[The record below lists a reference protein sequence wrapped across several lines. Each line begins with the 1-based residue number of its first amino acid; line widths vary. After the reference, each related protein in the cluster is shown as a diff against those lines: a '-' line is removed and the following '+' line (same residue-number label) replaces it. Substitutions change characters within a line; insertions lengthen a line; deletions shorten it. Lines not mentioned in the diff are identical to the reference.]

1 VFPVSQVS
9 RTNFVLFD
17 FRIFAQGN
25 PIGRLILGGGLL
37 IAAIA
42 IVTAAM
48 VGNLRTRA
56 LDSSTR
62 ELTNTVLLLAH
73 HFDQQ
78 FEEFEVVQKD
88 LIAYMRTTGIAS
100 SEAFRRQMSTFDM
113 HEILKA
119 KSNGSFDVA
128 GVNIFDSD
136 GLLINSSKAWPVPS
150 VDISDR
156 AYFRTLKS
164 GPPATSMVIELLQS
178 RISGS
183 GWTELISHKITGAK
197 G

>member
-1 VFPVSQVS
+1 
-9 RTNFVLFD
+9 
-17 FRIFAQGN
+17 
-25 PIGRLILGGGLL
+25 
-37 IAAIA
+37 
-42 IVTAAM
+42 M
-48 VGNLRTRA
+48 VGNLRERA
-56 LDSSTR
+56 LNSSTR

-100 SEAFRRQMSTFDM
+100 SEAFRRQMSTYDM

-150 VDISDR
+150 GRHFDR

-164 GPPATSMVIELLQS
+164 GLRGDIY
-178 RISGS
+178 GD
-183 GWTELISHKITGAK
+183 
-197 G
+197 